1 MDPPV
6 RWRRPTG
13 AAKIAKDRPR
23 DRAVFERRRIGP
35 SGCAHRMYG
44 DAPRTVAPHDRPES
58 ARGVC
63 APSKGRS
70 PGSLLF
76 SAPFPERKTSQW
88 YGRCCR
94 AYSGGSAPVLHRT
107 SRTPSEAVLSARSLY
122 GKRRECQMGFTPPPH
137 SEPCAPPRRAA
148 ARAPALFGRGTLRY
162 NTLEVHVEHAPK
174 KPKMGED
181 D

>member
-76 SAPFPERKTSQW
+76 SAPFPGRKTSQW
-88 YGRCCR
+88 IRPMLPSLQWRVR
-94 AYSGGSAPVLHRT
+94 AGLAPDFPNTFRGCVVCPITIRQKT
-107 SRTPSEAVLSARSLY
+107 GMSNE
-122 GKRRECQMGFTPPPH
+122 PH
-137 SEPCAPPRRAA
+137 S
-148 ARAPALFGRGTLRY
+148 ALFPADSLRGQYGQLVSLFFPVRIG
-162 NTLEVHVEHAPK
+162 HPK
-174 KPKMGED
+174 DNDSKTEED
-181 D
+181 

>member
-76 SAPFPERKTSQW
+76 SAPFPGRKTSQW
-88 YGRCCR
+88 TRPMLPSLQWRVRAGLAPDFPNTFRGCVVCPITIRQKTGMSNGFHSSAALRTVRSSTEGRR
-94 AYSGGSAPVLHRT
+94 SSPGPVWERD
-107 SRTPSEAVLSARSLY
+107 A
-122 GKRRECQMGFTPPPH
+122 
-137 SEPCAPPRRAA
+137 
-148 ARAPALFGRGTLRY
+148 
-162 NTLEVHVEHAPK
+162 
-174 KPKMGED
+174 
-181 D
+181 

>member
-76 SAPFPERKTSQW
+76 SAPFPGRKTSQW
-88 YGRCCR
+88 IRPMLPSLQWRVRAGLAPDFPNTFRGCVVCPITIRQKTGMSNGFHSRKTTGRLFTF
-94 AYSGGSAPVLHRT
+94 AAPST
-107 SRTPSEAVLSARSLY
+107 E
-122 GKRRECQMGFTPPPH
+122 TPP
-137 SEPCAPPRRAA
+137 SAAREDGRGPRRAA
-148 ARAPALFGRGTLRY
+148 PPPQYAPG
-162 NTLEVHVEHAPK
+162 P
-174 KPKMGED
+174 
-181 D
+181 